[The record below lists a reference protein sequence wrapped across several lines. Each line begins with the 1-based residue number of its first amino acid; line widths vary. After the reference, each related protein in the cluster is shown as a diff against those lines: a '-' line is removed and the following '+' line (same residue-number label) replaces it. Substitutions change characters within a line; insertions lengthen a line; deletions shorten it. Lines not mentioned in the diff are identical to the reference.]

1 MSSSLPK
8 SIQKLIDEFARLPGI
23 GPKSAERL
31 AIHLLHS
38 PDSRVRDFGNAVIS
52 MKNGVEFCGVC
63 WHLTDRNPCSI
74 CDDSSRDHG
83 VICAVE
89 QVLDV
94 VAIERSGAYKGL
106 YHVLHG
112 VLSPIHG
119 VGPEQLKIAELE
131 SRVRAGC
138 EGNRR
143 VAGGDNDIGKISEV
157 IFAMNP
163 SLEGE
168 TTALY
173 LTKILK
179 KYPVRLT
186 RIARGLPIGG
196 ELGYAD
202 QGTLSKAMEGRREFS
217 D

>member
-31 AIHLLHS
+31 AIYLLHS
-38 PDSRVRDFGNAVIS
+38 PDSRVCDLGDAVIG
-52 MKNGVEFCGVC
+52 MKNGIEFCPIC

-74 CDDSSRDHG
+74 CDDSSRDQG
-83 VICAVE
+83 IICVVE

-94 VAIERSGAYKGL
+94 VALEKIGSYNGV

-119 VGPEQLKIAELE
+119 VGPEQLKISELE
-131 SRVRAGC
+131 SRVRD
-138 EGNRR
+138 
-143 VAGGDNDIGKISEV
+143 GGISEI

-179 KYPVRLT
+179 KYPVKLT
-186 RIARGLPIGG
+186 RIGRGLPIGG

-202 QGTLSKAMEGRREFS
+202 QGTLSKAMEGRMEFS

>member
-38 PDSRVRDFGNAVIS
+38 PDSRVRDLGDAVIE
-52 MKNGVEFCGVC
+52 MKNGIEFCAIC

-74 CDDSSRDHG
+74 CDDSSRDQG
-83 VICAVE
+83 IICVVE

-94 VAIERSGAYKGL
+94 VAIERSGSYKGV

-119 VGPEQLKIAELE
+119 VGPEQLKINELE
-131 SRVRAGC
+131 SRVR
-138 EGNRR
+138 R
-143 VAGGDNDIGKISEV
+143 GGVEESAVGKISEI